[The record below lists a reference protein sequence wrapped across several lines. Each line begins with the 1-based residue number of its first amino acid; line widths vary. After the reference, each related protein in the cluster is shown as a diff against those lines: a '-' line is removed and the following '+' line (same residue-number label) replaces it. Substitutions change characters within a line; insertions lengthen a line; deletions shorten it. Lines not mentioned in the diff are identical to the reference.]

1 MTHPSKSL
9 RDLHGPL
16 RIGWTPVTPDSL
28 AARLADRLGDA
39 PGILRVALDGPPAAA
54 PDELAGALLEELRSR
69 GRPAALVRAVTFW
82 RDASLRLEHGR
93 EDVESY
99 LSWLDDGALRRE
111 VLDQVTTAGSYL
123 PSLRDP
129 QTNRSTREAP
139 VPAPDGLVLIVS
151 GSLLLRHGLPFDR
164 TIHLA
169 LSPAAR
175 ARRTPDAEAWTL
187 PAYDDYDARTR
198 PADTADVVVKLDDPN
213 HPALRWT

>member
-1 MTHPSKSL
+1 VSPRSRRSSL
-9 RDLHGPL
+9 PEFR
-16 RIGWTPVTPDSL
+16 PVSPDAL
-28 AARLADRLGDA
+28 AAELAHWLASGPGTVRVAVDGPPCADPAGLAERLAD
-39 PGILRVALDGPPAAA
+39 P
-54 PDELAGALLEELRSR
+54 LLLL
-69 GRPAALVRAVTFW
+69 GRPLIHVRADAFW
-82 RDASLRLEHGR
+82 RDASLRFEYGR
-93 EDVESY
+93 KDVESY
-99 LSWLDDGALRRE
+99 LSWLDDGARRRE